1 MSKYGMPYKGSKD
14 KIAEKIISVL
24 PEADCFVDLFGG
36 GGAISHCAAMSGKY
50 KKVIYNEFEPL
61 VYKGLKMAV
70 NGEFSNENRW
80 ISRKV
85 FFKLKDSDPY
95 VAMCF
100 SFGNDL
106 KSYAYSPEIER
117 FKKHLHYM
125 FFAETPKGARL
136 HWKAF
141 INEFQLVK
149 NEISDLTLSALSLC
163 NECEINPI
171 YNADGTLNA
180 KKIKSEIFKVK
191 SADIRRYMR
200 NALEKSGLNQSQI
213 DKHLG
218 NQMSGHYFGASQW
231 ALPTFEQYRKLQ
243 EILPDLTIPW
253 VKLNE
258 QLETLKRL
266 DSLQSL
272 ESLESLQSLES
283 LERLQRLQSLE
294 QIKTANQVNIECFNL
309 SYEQVD
315 IPENSVV
322 YCDPPYK
329 GTNGYIS
336 DFDHVK
342 FYQWCRNNP
351 YPIFVSEYNM
361 PDDFFEM
368 AQWNKTC
375 TLATNNRTK
384 TVEKLFCN
392 QNIKYEKQLTL

>member
-24 PEADCFVDLFGG
+24 PDADCFVDLFGG

-61 VYKGLKMAV
+61 VYKGFKMAV

-80 ISRKV
+80 ISRKD

-100 SFGNDL
+100 SFGNDM
-106 KSYAYSPEIER
+106 KSYAYSLEIER

-125 FFAETPKGARL
+125 FFAETPKRARL

-149 NEISDLTLSALSLC
+149 NEISDLTWSALSLC

-191 SADIRRYMR
+191 SADIQRYMR
-200 NALEKSGLNQSQI
+200 NALEKSGLKQSQI
-213 DKHLG
+213 GKHLD

-231 ALPTFEQYRKLQ
+231 ALPTLEQYRKLQ

-253 VKLNE
+253 VELNE

-272 ESLESLQSLES
+272 QS
-283 LERLQRLQSLE
+283 LERLQ

-329 GTNGYIS
+329 GTSSYIS
-336 DFDHVK
+336 DFDHVE

-351 YPIFVSEYNM
+351 YLIFVSEYNM

-375 TLATNNRTK
+375 TLAANNRTK

>member
-14 KIAEKIISVL
+14 KIAEKIISIL
-24 PEADCFVDLFGG
+24 PDADCFVDLFGG
-36 GGAISHCAAMSGKY
+36 GGAMSHCAAMSGKY

-61 VYKGLKMAV
+61 VYKGFVMAI
-70 NGEFSNENRW
+70 NGEFSGENRW
-80 ISRKV
+80 ISRKD
-85 FFKLKDSDPY
+85 FLKLKDSDPY

-100 SFGNDL
+100 SFGNNL
-106 KSYAYSPEIER
+106 KTYAYSPEIER

-125 FFAETPKGARL
+125 FFAETPKEARL

-141 INEFQLVK
+141 INEFQLIK
-149 NEISDLTLSALSLC
+149 NEIAVLTQKCLELC
-163 NECEINPI
+163 SECNVKPI
-171 YNADGTLNA
+171 YNFDGTLNTS
-180 KKIKSEIFKVK
+180 KIKKDVFKAK
-191 SADIRRYMR
+191 TSDIRNYMR
-200 NALEKSGLNQSQI
+200 NALDKSGLTQSQV

-218 NQMSGHYFGASQW
+218 NQMSGHYFGQSQW
-231 ALPTFEQYRKLQ
+231 TLPTLEQYRKLQ
-243 EILPDLTIPW
+243 EILPNLILPW
-253 VKLNE
+253 SELNE
-258 QLETLKRL
+258 QLETLKWL

-272 ESLESLQSLES
+272 ESLESLER
-283 LERLQRLQSLE
+283 LERLQRLQ

-329 GTNGYIS
+329 GTSSYIS

-351 YPIFVSEYNM
+351 YLIFVSEYNM

-375 TLATNNRTK
+375 TLAANNRTK